1 MAKRNHVAR
10 LAQRVFP
17 KKYRKKVMA
26 YGKKASANGKKAL
39 TNGVDRVLFGKKGGK
54 R

>member
-1 MAKRNHVAR
+1 
-10 LAQRVFP
+10 
-17 KKYRKKVMA
+17 MA